1 MSKKRDFLRAGSAVI
16 VTLAG
21 WVLIRLAF
29 PPLDYSPPE
38 RLVDD
43 LGPSWFV
50 TTGIRQPVKIV
61 YVTIALIVFALLFKV
76 VQGRWLGRRAV
87 KGLVF
92 GTWFG
97 VVWVLGFLT
106 GWAFLGTT
114 LRAEIVNSVVDLIPL
129 SFAGWLV
136 GIAIGRDVPRSEH
149 RTTKAWLAI
158 FLIAVGFV
166 SVHASV
172 TTLLA
177 SSIGPA
183 SALLLVPT
191 SPLQLVLLSALGV
204 WVGGMYAIIR
214 AGPRFAST
222 LARAAFFAFGVFGY
236 CWTWFHLFFVIEI
249 AGVLTVVLL
258 LGLTDSVGVFAGA
271 LAYERLAR
279 VIAGR
284 GANKSIA

>member
-1 MSKKRDFLRAGSAVI
+1 MWTKRDFLRTGSAI
-16 VTLAG
+16 SVTLAG

-29 PPLDYSPPE
+29 PPLDYSPPQ

-61 YVTIALIVFALLFKV
+61 YVTITLIVIALQFKV
-76 VQGRWLGRRAV
+76 VQERWPGRRAV
-87 KGLVF
+87 KGLIF

-97 VVWVLGFLT
+97 VVWSLGFLT

-129 SFAGWLV
+129 AFAGWLV

-149 RTTKAWLAI
+149 RTTKPWLAI
-158 FLIAVGFV
+158 FLVALGFV
-166 SVHASV
+166 AVHA
-172 TTLLA
+172 LA
-177 SSIGPA
+177 ATRLANLNGPA
-183 SALLLVPT
+183 STLLLVPT
-191 SPLQLVLLSALGV
+191 SPLHLVLLTGLGV
-204 WVGGMYAIIR
+204 WVGGMYAILR
-214 AGPRFAST
+214 SGPRFERT

-249 AGVLTVVLL
+249 AGVLPAVLL
-258 LGLTDSVGVFAGA
+258 VGLTGALGVFAGA
-271 LAYERLAR
+271 LCYEWLAR
-279 VIAGR
+279 VITGR
-284 GANKSIA
+284 SANM